1 MYTKFSKNVP
11 NYIYSM
17 YPKIQRCTKFC
28 TFIVQFFFLNNV
40 HKFINIDNFKKYTL
54 FFFLNVHT
62 FSKMHTIFSKNIQN
76 YVYSTNT
83 ICQKT
88 QR

>member
-28 TFIVQFFFLNNV
+28 TFIVQFFFSNNV

-54 FFFLNVHT
+54 FFFL
-62 FSKMHTIFSKNIQN
+62 KMYTLFQRCTQFFQIVLVEYTQLCIFN
-76 YVYSTNT
+76 
-83 ICQKT
+83 
-88 QR
+88 

>member
-28 TFIVQFFFLNNV
+28 TFIVQFFFSNNV
-40 HKFINIDNFKKYTL
+40 HKFINIDNFKKYT
-54 FFFLNVHT
+54 FFF
-62 FSKMHTIFSKNIQN
+62 F
-76 YVYSTNT
+76 
-83 ICQKT
+83 
-88 QR
+88 